1 MKITDLVR
9 QNQAV
14 KQTAAAT
21 SATSYRPRTAAA
33 LEAVQEKTQQRI
45 GAAERAGAA
54 ALAVS
59 DSTKALDK
67 GVAELQK
74 LVTAAADPK
83 ATAADKESLQKKFT
97 AAVAKV
103 ETATKQQT
111 KDLAKE
117 PLATAA
123 VKPLDDATAK
133 AVADLKTL
141 DLRTASPDDV
151 KAAGKVLESAKTQ
164 TGKQAVQADK
174 LVAGFSRQITTLE
187 NAAANLG
194 GTTSS
199 VQQQRQAQVIAAL
212 SQPLQ
217 TNGSLVNLFA

>member
-1 MKITDLVR
+1 MKLNELVR
-9 QNQAV
+9 QNQAM
-14 KQTAAAT
+14 KQTAAT
-21 SATSYRPRTAAA
+21 TPVTTYRPRTTAA
-33 LEAVQEKTQQRI
+33 LSAVQEKTQQRI

-59 DSTKALDK
+59 DSTKTVDQ
-67 GVAELQK
+67 GVAKLQQ

-83 ATAADKESLQKKFT
+83 ASAADRENLQKQFA

-103 ETATKQQT
+103 DTATKQQT
-111 KDLAKE
+111 TDLAKE

-123 VKPLDDATAK
+123 VKPLDSETVK
-133 AVADLKTL
+133 AVAELKNL
-141 DLRTASPDDV
+141 DLRSASPDDL
-151 KAAGKVLESAKTQ
+151 KAAGKILESAKTQ

-194 GTTSS
+194 GTSTN